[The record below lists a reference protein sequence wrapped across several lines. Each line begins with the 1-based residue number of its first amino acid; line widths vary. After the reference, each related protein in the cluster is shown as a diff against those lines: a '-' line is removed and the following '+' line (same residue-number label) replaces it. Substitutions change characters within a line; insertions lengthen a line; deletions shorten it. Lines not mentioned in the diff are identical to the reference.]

1 MTHIT
6 VYRTNKLPLGICVE
20 GHSGYADAGEDIVC
34 AGISVLTI
42 NFINSVESFTDDKFK
57 VDSDE
62 EGAVIDFKFTDTP
75 SDKSQLLFDSLVL
88 GLRDL
93 QNENKDFISLDSKEV

>member
-6 VYRTNKLPLGICVE
+6 VYRTNQLPVGIRVE
-20 GHSGYADAGEDIVC
+20 GHAGYADAGADIVC

-42 NFINSVESFTDDKFK
+42 NFINSVESFTDDKFE
-57 VDSDE
+57 VNSDE
-62 EGAVIDFKFTDTP
+62 EGAVIDFKFTDVP
-75 SDKSQLLFDSLVL
+75 SDKSRLLFDSLVL